1 MEQKKINLSLLFS
14 LIIFAIGICIKGLA
28 TFLGGAFGV
37 PFVATLVMFAL
48 VLVFGLSSTNVRKR
62 IVDVL
67 IFDIIVVVF
76 SLTLYCM
83 VDWSHNPSADLI
95 EFAQLWM
102 NTYSVFSLLFFAWT
116 LFRFL
121 CEKIGK
127 KVKFVEIVLGFE
139 KYERK
144 PKAEKQKTAKVK
156 ETKNKDIQDKPLK
169 EVMNGDLEDKPL
181 NEERL
186 NQASVESKTEI
197 VEANDQNDANNA
209 NNTNVNN
216 Q

>member
-127 KVKFVEIVLGFE
+127 KVKFVEIVLGFK